1 MQNPFTFYL
10 ERLKHASSLLTL
22 SERQRLALERP
33 DRILKR
39 DIVITRDDGT
49 EATLRAYRVQ
59 FNNARGPYKGGIR
72 FHPAADL
79 DEVKALA
86 ASMAIKCAVIGVPF
100 GGGKGGV
107 QFNPKEYSRAE
118 IESVARAFV
127 RAFHEN
133 LGADRDIPAP
143 DVYTNSEIMGYMLDE
158 YERIVSR
165 SEPGMI
171 TGKPLSLGGSL
182 GRATATAQGGVYA
195 LEKLVEILKLD
206 PSKLRVAVQGFGNAG
221 YHAARLLHA
230 SGYTIVGLS
239 DSRGAL
245 MSERGLNPLEVQK
258 AKHEH
263 DTITDLYCR
272 GSVCDEARLA
282 QDGVRVGTNQDLLL
296 MDCDILIPAALDNQL
311 TAENASRV
319 QARIILELANGPT
332 TPEADAILA
341 ERGVSII
348 PDVLANAGGVTVSY
362 FEWVQNRQ
370 GYAWTEEEVF
380 HRLKQ
385 HMVDAFAT
393 IWEMG
398 KKRKLTLR
406 DAAFVL
412 GVERLV
418 EAQTKRGTRAR

>member
-1 MQNPFTFYL
+1 M
-10 ERLKHASSLLTL
+10 KHASSLLTL

-206 PSKLRVAVQGFGNAG
+206 PSKLRVAVQG
-221 YHAARLLHA
+221 
-230 SGYTIVGLS
+230 V
-239 DSRGAL
+239 
-245 MSERGLNPLEVQK
+245 
-258 AKHEH
+258 
-263 DTITDLYCR
+263 
-272 GSVCDEARLA
+272 
-282 QDGVRVGTNQDLLL
+282 
-296 MDCDILIPAALDNQL
+296 
-311 TAENASRV
+311 
-319 QARIILELANGPT
+319 
-332 TPEADAILA
+332 
-341 ERGVSII
+341 
-348 PDVLANAGGVTVSY
+348 
-362 FEWVQNRQ
+362 
-370 GYAWTEEEVF
+370 
-380 HRLKQ
+380 
-385 HMVDAFAT
+385 
-393 IWEMG
+393 
-398 KKRKLTLR
+398 
-406 DAAFVL
+406 
-412 GVERLV
+412 
-418 EAQTKRGTRAR
+418 

>member
-1 MQNPFTFYL
+1 MRGMSLLKNIMAGEVGHLKYLCKNPFTFYL
-10 ERLKHASSLLTL
+10 ERLKHASSLLAL
-22 SERQRLALERP
+22 SEAQRLALEHP
-33 DRILKR
+33 DRILER

-127 RAFHEN
+127 RALYEN

-158 YERIVSR
+158 YERLVGR

-195 LEKLVEILKLD
+195 LEKLVGILKLD

-282 QDGVRVGTNQDLLL
+282 QDGSP
-296 MDCDILIPAALDNQL
+296 CS
-311 TAENASRV
+311 E
-319 QARIILELANGPT
+319 PT
-332 TPEADAILA
+332 RTC
-341 ERGVSII
+341 S
-348 PDVLANAGGVTVSY
+348 
-362 FEWVQNRQ
+362 
-370 GYAWTEEEVF
+370 
-380 HRLKQ
+380 
-385 HMVDAFAT
+385 
-393 IWEMG
+393 
-398 KKRKLTLR
+398 
-406 DAAFVL
+406 
-412 GVERLV
+412 
-418 EAQTKRGTRAR
+418 

>member
-1 MQNPFTFYL
+1 
-10 ERLKHASSLLTL
+10 
-22 SERQRLALERP
+22 
-33 DRILKR
+33 
-39 DIVITRDDGT
+39 
-49 EATLRAYRVQ
+49 
-59 FNNARGPYKGGIR
+59 
-72 FHPAADL
+72 
-79 DEVKALA
+79 
-86 ASMAIKCAVIGVPF
+86 
-100 GGGKGGV
+100 
-107 QFNPKEYSRAE
+107 
-118 IESVARAFV
+118 
-127 RAFHEN
+127 
-133 LGADRDIPAP
+133 
-143 DVYTNSEIMGYMLDE
+143 
-158 YERIVSR
+158 
-165 SEPGMI
+165 MI

-182 GRATATAQGGVYA
+182 GRDTATAQGGVYA
-195 LEKLVEILKLD
+195 LEKLVGILKRD

-230 SGYTIVGLS
+230 SGYKIVGLS

-311 TAENASRV
+311 TAENARRV

-341 ERGVSII
+341 QRDVIII

-370 GYAWTEEEVF
+370 GYAWTEEEIF
-380 HRLKQ
+380 HRLKR
-385 HMVDAFAT
+385 HMIDAFAT

-398 KKRKLTLR
+398 KERKLTLR

-412 GVERLV
+412 GVKRLV
-418 EAQTKRGTRAR
+418 EAQTRRGTRAG